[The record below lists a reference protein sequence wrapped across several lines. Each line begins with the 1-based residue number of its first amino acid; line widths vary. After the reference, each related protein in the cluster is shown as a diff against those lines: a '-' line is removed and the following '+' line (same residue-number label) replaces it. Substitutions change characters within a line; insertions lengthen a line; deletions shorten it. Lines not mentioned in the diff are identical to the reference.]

1 MATFYINGVSRALRS
16 VQRVDLNYSIAAAVR
31 TGDSQRR
38 RTVTGS
44 GFAGVSLVGPPP
56 ESESPLRAGR
66 GGLSPRIRWFD
77 HPWFDHV
84 PGCVLEGL
92 SQRHASP
99 RGLLAD
105 APTNKRLVGGS
116 RP

>member
-1 MATFYINGVSRALRS
+1 VMASFYINGVSRALRS

-38 RTVTGS
+38 RTVTDS

-66 GGLSPRIRWFD
+66 GGYP
-77 HPWFDHV
+77 
-84 PGCVLEGL
+84 
-92 SQRHASP
+92 HASGGLTTIPGMRVGDAESTP
-99 RGLLAD
+99 RQPKGVA
-105 APTNKRLVGGS
+105 S
-116 RP
+116 